1 MSKKPYKNE
10 EDLKIFKVVARL
22 DEYDYEDL
30 DMLARILHKTKSE
43 ILRDALRFYY
53 TNRPR

>member
-10 EDLKIFKVVARL
+10 EDVKNFRVVARL